1 MISFIQKGRNNPRV
15 DWRSA
20 EATGWYTCCGVTL
33 RPIIENCWKCWRYSG
48 NFSPLFQEPNDM
60 RFCYAHRRFALYPQ
74 SVDSWNLA
82 PNNYTSDFL
91 KKTKSLGFDAIE
103 VGLEV
108 MSQLGTEQKIKDFTK
123 NFNDHG
129 LEIGCIRAGGTLHD
143 AKNGPQNRARFDEA
157 IKYAG
162 WTGAEVVNG
171 AMSAPTRHPD
181 LFPGAGSGY
190 SESQDASRDTM
201 LRVYED
207 LAPVFQ
213 EACVKASDANT
224 NITVEIHQNS
234 PVDSSWSA
242 LLLHGLVDR
251 PNFGINPDIGN
262 ILWTYDVPEEDFDT
276 AIDSVAPVSKYWH
289 CKNLHTVHHPEN
301 NRSVFVRVP
310 LPDGEIDYRY
320 AISAMYAAG
329 YSGYMTIEGAWAG
342 DQWAQD
348 EKSIKYARSIWDE
361 LEA

>member
-1 MISFIQKGRNNPRV
+1 
-15 DWRSA
+15 
-20 EATGWYTCCGVTL
+20 
-33 RPIIENCWKCWRYSG
+33 
-48 NFSPLFQEPNDM
+48 M

-74 SVDSWNLA
+74 SVDSWNLS
-82 PNNYTSDFL
+82 PENYTNDFL
-91 KKTKSLGFDAIE
+91 TKTKSLGFDAIE

-108 MSQLGTEQKIKDFTK
+108 MSQLGTEQKVKEFTK

-129 LEIGCIRAGGTLHD
+129 LEVGCVRAGGTLHD
-143 AKNGPQNRARFDEA
+143 AKNGPQNRARLDEA
-157 IKYAG
+157 INYAG
-162 WTGAEVVNG
+162 WSGAEAVNG

-213 EACVKASDANT
+213 SACAKASDVGT

-234 PVDSSWSA
+234 PVDNSWSA
-242 LLLHGLVDR
+242 LLLHGLVDH

-262 ILWTYDVPEEDFDT
+262 ILWTYDVPEEDFDS
-276 AIDSVAPVSKYWH
+276 AIDAVAPVAKYWH

-320 AISAMYAAG
+320 AISAMHAAG

-348 EKSIKYARSIWDE
+348 EKSIKYAKAIWDE

>member
-1 MISFIQKGRNNPRV
+1 
-15 DWRSA
+15 
-20 EATGWYTCCGVTL
+20 
-33 RPIIENCWKCWRYSG
+33 
-48 NFSPLFQEPNDM
+48 M

-82 PNNYTSDFL
+82 PDNYTEDFL
-91 KKTKSLGFDAIE
+91 NKTKSLGFDAIE

-108 MSQLGTEQKIKDFTK
+108 MTQLGSETNVKEFKKK
-123 NFNDHG
+123 FNDHG
-129 LEIGCIRAGGTLHD
+129 LDVGCVRAGGTLHD
-143 AKNGPQNRARFDEA
+143 AMNGLRNRERLDDA
-157 IKYAG
+157 IKFAG
-162 WTGAEVVNG
+162 WSGAEVVNG
-171 AMSAPTRHPD
+171 AMSAPARHPEQY
-181 LFPGAGSGY
+181 PGAASGWP
-190 SESQDASRDTM
+190 ESQDASRDNM

-213 EACVKASDANT
+213 AACAKASDAGA

-234 PVDSSWSA
+234 PVDNSQSA

-251 PNFGINPDIGN
+251 ENFGINPDIGN
-262 ILWTYDVPEEDFDT
+262 VLWTYDVPEEDFDK
-276 AIDSVAPVSKYWH
+276 AIDAVAPIAKYWH
-289 CKNLHTVHHPEN
+289 CKNLHTVHHAEN

-320 AISAMYAAG
+320 AISAMHNAG

-348 EKSIKYARSIWDE
+348 EKSINYAKAIWDD
-361 LEA
+361 LES